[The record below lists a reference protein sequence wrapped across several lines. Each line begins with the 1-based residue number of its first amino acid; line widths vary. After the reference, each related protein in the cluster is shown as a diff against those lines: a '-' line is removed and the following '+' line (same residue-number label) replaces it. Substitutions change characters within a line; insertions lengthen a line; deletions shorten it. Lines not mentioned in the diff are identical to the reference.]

1 VREILVNGFVK
12 GKVIEFGEYE
22 WRILDIKDKKALI
35 ITDEII
41 EKRRLDEKSSI
52 RASSE
57 IRKYLN
63 GDFYNKFTPTDRS
76 KIIIQNN
83 RTKKISKSECS
94 ADACEYTDD
103 HIFCLSYEEAYIYF
117 SDCTKKLEKVEKIA
131 KRDKYNWYI
140 EDENSILRQAKF
152 EGKNFTWWLR
162 SPSYD
167 GSTTARVLSNG
178 CIRILVK
185 HIRHDFIAVHGIRP
199 ALWLNIEN

>member
-1 VREILVNGFVK
+1 MNDLKK
-12 GKVIEFGEYE
+12 GKKIKFGKYE
-22 WRILDIKDKKALI
+22 WRILDVQDKKAFI

-52 RASSE
+52 WASSE

-63 GDFYNKFTPTDRS
+63 GEFFSSFSATDQS
-76 KIIIQNN
+76 KIVLQIIKTN
-83 RTKKISKSECS
+83 KISKKEQCVCI
-94 ADACEYTDD
+94 CEYTHD
-103 HIFCLSYEEAYIYF
+103 HIFCLSYDEVYRYL
-117 SDCTKKLEKVEKIA
+117 SDGTKKLEKFEKVA

-152 EGKNFTWWLR
+152 EDKNYSWWLR

-178 CIRILVK
+178 NIRILVR
-185 HIRHDFIAVHGIRP
+185 HIRHDYISIHGVRP
-199 ALWLNIEN
+199 ALWLNMGN